1 MQNDD
6 KKGTGQAKTAPGKR
20 FRLVRYF
27 SIASAVAILVVTL
40 GLTWL
45 YGWQARDALVAQGEQ
60 KNAAQL
66 RLILNHLTDV
76 DRATL
81 LDLVNRSAA
90 PAADDPAV
98 ARMSALIRRS
108 VSGTSLIKF
117 KLYSRAGLTVHS
129 TEAKQIG
136 EDRATYPGFVAALGG
151 RANSA
156 LSHRETFVAIG
167 ETLRD
172 VDVIGSYLP
181 VPDDK
186 GRIIGVV
193 EVYDNVSPLAA
204 AIRAARWEVMLATAA
219 LLSLLYF
226 ALLVVV
232 DRADR
237 ILRDN
242 ERALQAEVEQRVRTA
257 DELKRSLQAT
267 EAAQRATEQ
276 AYASALTARREAEAA
291 NNAKSEFLQ
300 TMSESLRMPV
310 NRSIG
315 LLDVLTVGLPTEN
328 QRSQVAAVRAQS
340 IALLD
345 LLSENV
351 ARAGAGAQPLAPQ

>member
-1 MQNDD
+1 MQSNER
-6 KKGTGQAKTAPGKR
+6 GAGQSKAVPAKR

-27 SIASAVAILVVTL
+27 SMASAVAILAVTL
-40 GLTWL
+40 GLTWM
-45 YGWQARDALVAQGEQ
+45 YGSKAQDALVAQGEQ

-76 DRATL
+76 DRGTV
-81 LDLVNRSAA
+81 LDLVGRSAA
-90 PAADDPAV
+90 PAADDPV
-98 ARMSALIRRS
+98 IARMTTLLKGS
-108 VSGTSLIKF
+108 VAGTSIVKF
-117 KLYSRAGLTVHS
+117 KLYNRTGLTMYS

-151 RANSA
+151 RATSA
-156 LSHRETFVAIG
+156 LSHRESFVAIG
-167 ETLRD
+167 DTLRD
-172 VDVIGSYLP
+172 VDVVGSYLP

-193 EVYDNVSPLAA
+193 EVYDNVTPLAA
-204 AIRAARWEVMLATAA
+204 AIRATRWQMMAATAG
-219 LLSLLYF
+219 LLSLLYL
-226 ALLVVV
+226 ALLLIV

-237 ILRDN
+237 FLRN
-242 ERALQAEVEQRVRTA
+242 SERALEAEVEQRVKTA

-276 AYASALTARREAEAA
+276 AYASALSARREAEAA

-300 TMSESLRMPV
+300 AMSESLRTPV

-315 LLDVLTVGLPTEN
+315 LLDVLTAGLPSEA

-351 ARAGAGAQPLAPQ
+351 ARADAGAQPAALR

>member
-1 MQNDD
+1 MQS
-6 KKGTGQAKTAPGKR
+6 KELGAQQVRQEPARR

-45 YGWQARDALVAQGEQ
+45 YGWKAQDALLAHGEQ

-76 DRATL
+76 DRLTL
-81 LDLVNRSAA
+81 LDLTGRSVA
-90 PAADDPAV
+90 PTADDPAV
-98 ARMSALIRRS
+98 TRMSALTVRS
-108 VSGTSLIKF
+108 VAGTSIIKF
-117 KLYSRAGLTVHS
+117 KLYSRAGLTVFS

-136 EDRATYPGFVAALGG
+136 EDRATYPGFVTALGG
-151 RANSA
+151 RAASSM
-156 LSHRETFVAIG
+156 SHRDAFVAIG
-167 ETLRD
+167 GTLRD

-186 GRIIGVV
+186 GRIIGAV
-193 EVYDNVSPLAA
+193 EVYDNVTPLAT
-204 AIRAARWEVMLATAA
+204 AIRAARWQVMGATAA
-219 LLSLLYF
+219 MLSLLYF
-226 ALLVVV
+226 ALLFIV
-232 DRADR
+232 DHADS

-242 ERALQAEVEQRVRTA
+242 ERALQVEVEQRVKTA

-276 AYASALTARREAEAA
+276 AYASALMARREAETA

-315 LLDVLTVGLPTEN
+315 LLDVLTAGLPTES

-351 ARAGAGAQPLAPQ
+351 ARASAGAQPLAPQ

>member
-1 MQNDD
+1 MQN
-6 KKGTGQAKTAPGKR
+6 KQGGAQPARR

-27 SIASAVAILVVTL
+27 SIASAVAILLVTL
-40 GLTWL
+40 ALTWL
-45 YGWQARDALVAQGEQ
+45 YGWKAQDALLAQGEQ

-66 RLILNHLTDV
+66 KLILNHLTDV
-76 DRATL
+76 DRSTL
-81 LDLVNRSAA
+81 LDLAGRTAA
-90 PAADDPAV
+90 PAAVDAAV
-98 ARMSALIRRS
+98 ARMSTLTARS
-108 VSGTSLIKF
+108 VAGTSIIKF
-117 KLYSRAGLTVHS
+117 KLYAKTGMTVFS
-129 TEAKQIG
+129 TEARQIG
-136 EDRATYPGFVAALGG
+136 EDRATYPGFVMALGG
-151 RANSA
+151 RASSSM
-156 LSHRETFVAIG
+156 SHRDSFVAIG
-167 ETLRD
+167 GNLRD

-181 VPDDK
+181 VTDDK

-193 EVYDNVSPLAA
+193 EVYDNVTPLAS
-204 AIRAARWEVMLATAA
+204 AIRATRWQVMGATAA
-219 LLSLLYF
+219 MLSLLYF
-226 ALLVVV
+226 VLLLVV

-242 ERALQAEVEQRVRTA
+242 ERALQVEVEQRVKTA

-300 TMSESLRMPV
+300 TMSESLRTPV

-315 LLDVLTVGLPTEN
+315 LLDVLTAGLPSEN
-328 QRSQVAAVRAQS
+328 QRSQVAAVRAQAIS
-340 IALLD
+340 LLD

-351 ARAGAGAQPLAPQ
+351 ARAGAGAQPAAPR